1 MMKTFSGYVVE
12 QDLEQIDISE
22 GIFGNI
28 LTSVKK
34 GLNRFITFMKNAIS
48 KLGFGSQKKFSIS
61 SLVGTHISEK
71 ILDNYDLTSRIGYY
85 HEHCVA
91 YDMARILRETGFN
104 VLNQPPSLLNK
115 RQSEKDKIDKNRL
128 KFKLAQRKNIDKE
141 LKRAEVGA
149 ELVAQKIIDDVK
161 KIDDILLM
169 EFEII
174 HTGVS
179 AMGVAKED
187 VELVVRKKDTQEV
200 IDDVKA
206 SLKAY
211 KKPSINLSNKTFASF
226 MNGVLFP
233 KTDLRGKAYLSTF
246 MANNP
251 QYETLV
257 QQMSFYSDEWK
268 KNKKEKGRP
277 YANKVMNNQKGFQV
291 IRNGLL
297 LNIFDEAYKK
307 DKRGI
312 NERIITNLGLDG
324 ADDVYMAIGTE
335 VKDMKIVSSRSSK
348 AFQKLYDSVKKE
360 FTIRFIIPEDEN
372 IAACKMELI
381 DNDTQEVLLKT
392 TFSFKEGDIFVQ
404 FLDMKQILD
413 DDDV

>member
-1 MMKTFSGYVVE
+1 MLRFKEY
-12 QDLEQIDISE
+12 LELEE
-22 GIFGNI
+22 GIFGDI
-28 LTSVKK
+28 LTSVKRGISK
-34 GLNRFITFMKNAIS
+34 FVAVMKNALS
-48 KLGFGSQKKFSIS
+48 KLGFGSEKKFSIS

-71 ILDNYDLTSRIGYY
+71 ILDGGNYDLTSRIGYY

-115 RQSEKDKIDKNRL
+115 RQSEKDKISKNRL
-128 KFKLAQRKNIDKE
+128 RFRLAQRKNIDKE

-161 KIDDILLM
+161 KIDDVILM

-174 HTGVS
+174 HTGTT
-179 AMGVAKED
+179 AANGVAKED

-211 KKPSINLSNKTFASF
+211 KKPSINLSNKTFPSYI
-226 MNGVLFP
+226 NGILFP
-233 KTDLRGKAYLSTF
+233 KIDLQGKVFLAKF
-246 MANNP
+246 MASNP
-251 QYETLV
+251 QYESLV
-257 QQMSFYSDEWK
+257 NRMTFYSDGWK

-277 YANKVMNNQKGFQV
+277 YANKVINNQRGFQI

-297 LNIFDEAYKK
+297 LTIFDEAYKK
-307 DKRGI
+307 DKKGI
-312 NERIITNLGLDG
+312 NERIIQSLGLDG
-324 ADDVYMAIGTE
+324 ADDVYMAIGTD
-335 VKDMKIVSSRSSK
+335 VNNMKIVSSRSSQ
-348 AFQKLYDSVKKE
+348 AFQKLYQSLKNE
-360 FTIRFIIPEDEN
+360 FIVRFVIPEDEN
-372 IAACKMELI
+372 VVSAKMELI

>member
-1 MMKTFSGYVVE
+1 MKSFSTYKDE
-12 QDLEQIDISE
+12 QELLQVDITE

-28 LTSVKK
+28 LTSVKRGISK
-34 GLNRFITFMKNAIS
+34 FVTFMKSALS
-48 KLGFGSQKKFSIS
+48 RLGFGSEKKFSIS
-61 SLVGTHISEK
+61 NLVGTHISEK
-71 ILDNYDLTSRIGYY
+71 KMENYDLTSRIGYY

-91 YDMARILRETGFN
+91 YDMARILRENNFS
-104 VLNQPPSLLNK
+104 VLPEPPALLNK
-115 RQSEKDKIDKNRL
+115 RQSEKDKIVLNKLR
-128 KFKLAQRKNIDKE
+128 FKPAQRKNIDKE
-141 LKRAEVGA
+141 LKRAEIGA
-149 ELVAQKIIDDVK
+149 TMVAQKIIDDVK
-161 KIDDILLM
+161 KIDDTILM

-200 IDDVKA
+200 IDDIKA

-211 KKPSINLSNKTFASF
+211 KKPSINLSNKTFPSF

-233 KTDLRGKAYLSTF
+233 KTDLQGKAYLSKF

-251 QYETLV
+251 QYESLIN
-257 QQMSFYSDEWK
+257 QMAFYSDEWK

-277 YANKVMNNQKGFQV
+277 YANKVMNTQKGFQT

-297 LNIFDEAYKK
+297 LTIFDEAYKN
-307 DKRGI
+307 DKKGI

-324 ADDVYMAIGTE
+324 ADDVYMAIGTD
-335 VKDMKIVSSRSSK
+335 VHDMKIVSSRSSTS
-348 AFQKLYDSVKKE
+348 FQKLYESVKRD
-360 FTIRFIIPEDEN
+360 FTVRFVIPEDEN
-372 IAACKMELI
+372 IAACKMELL

-413 DDDV
+413 DA